1 MFLNCI
7 QELDATSDN
16 QGLNEEGWALRYHL
30 EDQLT
35 SILSTEEEYWRQRGR
50 QQWVLKGDA
59 NTKYFHAMANGRR
72 QNCAIVALN
81 STSGLVTDKEAIQEM
96 IYSFYLDLMG
106 AEEPKLLSLD
116 SDIWPLQSRVI
127 DLENEVM
134 LRAFS
139 MEELE
144 AVLRDTKSDTAPGP
158 NNFPI
163 LFYKQFWPL
172 LKDLVLQIPNGF
184 ALGRVDISRLNFGIL
199 SLTPRWLGLQTSS
212 SSDP

>member
-1 MFLNCI
+1 
-7 QELDATSDN
+7 
-16 QGLNEEGWALRYHL
+16 
-30 EDQLT
+30 
-35 SILSTEEEYWRQRGR
+35 
-50 QQWVLKGDA
+50 
-59 NTKYFHAMANGRR
+59 
-72 QNCAIVALN
+72 
-81 STSGLVTDKEAIQEM
+81 M

-144 AVLRDTKSDTAPGP
+144 AVLRDTKSDIAPGP

-199 SLTPRWLGLQTSS
+199 YLTPRWLGLQTSS

>member
-1 MFLNCI
+1 MFLNRI

-81 STSGLVTDKEAIQEM
+81 SASGLVTDKEAIQEM

-116 SDIWPLQSRVI
+116 SDIWPL
-127 DLENEVM
+127 
-134 LRAFS
+134 
-139 MEELE
+139 
-144 AVLRDTKSDTAPGP
+144 
-158 NNFPI
+158 
-163 LFYKQFWPL
+163 
-172 LKDLVLQIPNGF
+172 
-184 ALGRVDISRLNFGIL
+184 
-199 SLTPRWLGLQTSS
+199 
-212 SSDP
+212 